1 MAIIRKIFGPFKN
14 EIEKK
19 SGKPIMRWYFF
30 GIRGDHTTAHWV
42 LTFNPE
48 TRKFTANGLVVG
60 QGLGGHTMRKVE
72 QALPNYGTNPI
83 HTGMFLKGDETPVME
98 GRVVDLLQA
107 RLKPEEIAKAT
118 ALLIVTR

>member
-1 MAIIRKIFGPFKN
+1 MAIVRKIFGPFKN

-19 SGKPIMRWYFF
+19 VGKPVMRWYFF

-60 QGLGGHTMRKVE
+60 QGLGGRTMRKVE
-72 QALPNYGTNPI
+72 QALPNYGTDPV

-107 RLKPEEIAKAT
+107 RLKLEDIAKAS
-118 ALLIVTR
+118 ALAITRR